1 VFGVPV
7 NRRRANPKEAA
18 QGDLPAACIRRDP
31 TRAPEDLFSGAAYT
45 RRVTAIEFVDVTRRF
60 PLPRGGTYVAV
71 EAVSFA
77 VAPGEFVAIVGPTGG
92 GKSTLL
98 NLAAGLIRPTA
109 GTVASFGRPVD
120 GINRRAAYL
129 FQQDVL
135 LPWKTAL
142 DNVVLGPLLHRRPRR
157 EADALAR
164 RWLARVGLAGFEHR
178 YPHQL
183 SGGMRKRVALA
194 QSLIVGPEIL
204 LMDEPFSALDVQ
216 TRALM
221 ENDLLRLWQEDRKTV
236 LFVTHD
242 LEEGIALADRVLVLS
257 AGPGA
262 RIIGT
267 HPVALPRPRDV
278 TEVRLDPRFQDVYR
292 AVWGQLRGEV
302 LRAYATSVPAPAAV
316 RQPGGTAAAP

>member
-1 VFGVPV
+1 MNERIETGG
-7 NRRRANPKEAA
+7 RATRTPLDGSAG
-18 QGDLPAACIRRDP
+18 GDDAN
-31 TRAPEDLFSGAAYT
+31 
-45 RRVTAIEFVDVTRRF
+45 AIEFAGVTRQF
-60 PLPRGGTYVAV
+60 TVPRGGAYVAI
-71 EAVSFA
+71 EAASFS

-98 NLAAGLIRPTA
+98 NLAAGLLRPTA
-109 GTVASFGRPVD
+109 GTVSTFGRRVD

-142 DNVVLGPLLHRRPRR
+142 DNVILGPLLRRQPRD
-157 EADALAR
+157 EAETLAR
-164 RWLARVGLAGFEHR
+164 RWLARVGLAGFDNR

-221 ENDLLRLWQEDRKTV
+221 ENDLLRIWQDDRKTV

-242 LEEGIALADRVLVLS
+242 LEEAIALADRVLVLS

-262 RIIGT
+262 RIIGA
-267 HPVALPRPRDV
+267 HPVALARPRDV
-278 TEVRLDPRFQDVYR
+278 TEVRLDPAFQDVYR

-302 LRAYATSVPAPAAV
+302 LRAYADAIPSQA
-316 RQPGGTAAAP
+316 GGPSAAAGRAI

>member
-1 VFGVPV
+1 MSA
-7 NRRRANPKEAA
+7 RA
-18 QGDLPAACIRRDP
+18 
-31 TRAPEDLFSGAAYT
+31 APEDLLSGGAYR
-45 RRVTAIEFVDVTRRF
+45 RRVNAIEFAGVTRRF
-60 PLPRGGTYVAV
+60 AVPGGGTYAAV
-71 EAVSFA
+71 EDVSLS

-98 NLAAGLIRPTA
+98 NLAAGLIQPSA
-109 GTVASFGRPVD
+109 GTVSSFGQRVD

-142 DNVVLGPLLHRRPRR
+142 DNVVLGPLLRRRPKDQA
-157 EADALAR
+157 EALAR
-164 RWLARVGLAGFEHR
+164 QWLARVGLRGFENR

-221 ENDLLRLWQEDRKTV
+221 ENDLLRIWQDDRKTV

-242 LEEGIALADRVLVLS
+242 LEEAIALADRVLVLS

-262 RIIGT
+262 RIIGAHT
-267 HPVALPRPRDV
+267 AALPRPRDV
-278 TEVRLDPRFQDVYR
+278 TEVRLDPAFQDVYR

-302 LRAYATSVPAPAAV
+302 LRAYAATAPAPDAQA
-316 RQPGGTAAAP
+316 GAWGAPP

>member
-1 VFGVPV
+1 
-7 NRRRANPKEAA
+7 
-18 QGDLPAACIRRDP
+18 
-31 TRAPEDLFSGAAYT
+31 LFSGGAYR
-45 RRVTAIEFVDVTRRF
+45 RRVNAIEFVGVTRRF
-60 PLPRGGTYVAV
+60 PVPRGGAYVAV
-71 EAVSFA
+71 DAVSFA

-109 GTVASFGRPVD
+109 GTVSSFGRGVD

-142 DNVVLGPLLHRRPRR
+142 DNVILGPLLHHRPRA
-157 EADALAR
+157 EADALAH
-164 RWLARVGLAGFEHR
+164 RWLARVGLAGFENR

-221 ENDLLRLWQEDRKTV
+221 ENDLLRIWQDDRKTV

-242 LEEGIALADRVLVLS
+242 LEEAIALADRVLVLS

-267 HPVALPRPRDV
+267 YPVALPRPRDV
-278 TEVRLDPRFQDVYR
+278 TEVRLDPAFQDVYR
-292 AVWGQLRGEV
+292 AVWAQLRGEV
-302 LRAYATSVPAPAAV
+302 LRAYAASAPALAA
-316 RQPGGTAAAP
+316 QAGANGTASAP

>member
-1 VFGVPV
+1 M
-7 NRRRANPKEAA
+7 NA
-18 QGDLPAACIRRDP
+18 L
-31 TRAPEDLFSGAAYT
+31 
-45 RRVTAIEFVDVTRRF
+45 EFVDVTRRF
-60 PLPRGGTYVAV
+60 AVSGAGTYVAV
-71 EAVSFA
+71 EAVSLS

-109 GTVASFGRPVD
+109 GTVSSFGARVD

-142 DNVVLGPLLHRRPRR
+142 DNVVLGPLLRRQPRDR
-157 EADALAR
+157 AEALAR
-164 RWLARVGLAGFEHR
+164 QWLARVGLRGFEGR
-178 YPHQL
+178 YPHEL

-221 ENDLLRLWQEDRKTV
+221 ENDLLRIWQDDRKTV

-242 LEEGIALADRVLVLS
+242 LEEAIALADRVLVLS

-262 RIIGT
+262 RIIGAHAVT
-267 HPVALPRPRDV
+267 LPRPRDV
-278 TEVRLDPRFQDVYR
+278 TEVRLDPAFQDIYR
-292 AVWGQLRGEV
+292 AVWAQLRGEV
-302 LRAYATSVPAPAAV
+302 LRAYA
-316 RQPGGTAAAP
+316 AAAPDAGTRAGGGGAAS

>member
-1 VFGVPV
+1 MCLVQ
-7 NRRRANPKEAA
+7 AA
-18 QGDLPAACIRRDP
+18 PS
-31 TRAPEDLFSGAAYT
+31 EDLLSGGAYT
-45 RRVTAIEFVDVTRRF
+45 RRVNALEFVDVTRRF
-60 PLPRGGTYVAV
+60 AVSGAGTYLAV
-71 EAVSFA
+71 DAVSLS

-109 GTVASFGRPVD
+109 GTVSSFGARVD

-142 DNVVLGPLLHRRPRR
+142 DNVVLGPLLRRQPRDR
-157 EADALAR
+157 AEAMAR
-164 RWLARVGLAGFEHR
+164 RWLARVGLRGFENR
-178 YPHQL
+178 YPHEL

-221 ENDLLRLWQEDRKTV
+221 ENDLLRIWQDDRKTV

-242 LEEGIALADRVLVLS
+242 LEEAIALADRVLVLS

-262 RIIGT
+262 RIIGAHAVT
-267 HPVALPRPRDV
+267 LSRPRDV
-278 TEVRLDPRFQDVYR
+278 TEVRLDPAFQDVYR
-292 AVWGQLRGEV
+292 AVWAQLRGEV
-302 LRAYATSVPAPAAV
+302 LRAYAAIAPDAAE
-316 RQPGGTAAAP
+316 RAGGEGAAS